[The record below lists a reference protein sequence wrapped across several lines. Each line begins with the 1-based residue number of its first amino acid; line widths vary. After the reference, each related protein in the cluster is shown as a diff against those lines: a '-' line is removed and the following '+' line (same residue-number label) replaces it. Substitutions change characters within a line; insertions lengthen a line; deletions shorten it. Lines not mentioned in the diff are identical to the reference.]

1 VAIPQDDVR
10 YLLNLFPSG
19 PPAPA
24 SLEVSGLAFLS
35 AFLNAR
41 GDETRNEA
49 VCLIEAG
56 ETFSH
61 YLFVNKGVV
70 SLVGKMDFGIR
81 TLQQKL
87 VADLGVDEELAT
99 SILTDQSINI
109 STSLSSVMLPFIKQL
124 SISKDFIERH
134 QGCRIKSIYTSGGM
148 SLLPSF
154 SNEVEQ
160 MLHVDVKSWS
170 PFENIGVET
179 GLLPEEFSRQAT
191 RFTTAIGAAIGGFQ
205 ES

>member
-1 VAIPQDDVR
+1 
-10 YLLNLFPSG
+10 
-19 PPAPA
+19 
-24 SLEVSGLAFLS
+24 
-35 AFLNAR
+35 
-41 GDETRNEA
+41 
-49 VCLIEAG
+49 
-56 ETFSH
+56 
-61 YLFVNKGVV
+61 
-70 SLVGKMDFGIR
+70 MDFGIR

-109 STSLSSVMLPFIKQL
+109 STSLASVMLPFIKQL

-134 QGCRIKSIYTSGGM
+134 QGCRIKSVYTSGGM

-179 GLLPEEFSRQAT
+179 GLLPEELSQQAT